1 MGQPVE
7 PTAHRPGSAPQ
18 APPLAGAEL
27 PPGCSAASAE
37 PDPSPGPA
45 GGGHSWSGGQG
56 RPDGSPRLLPA
67 LMFQDFMLLAP
78 TPRVTAQ
85 CPVTR

>member
-7 PTAHRPGSAPQ
+7 PAARHLGSAPQ
-18 APPLAGAEL
+18 VPPLTWAEL
-27 PPGCSAASAE
+27 SPGHTAE

-56 RPDGSPRLLPA
+56 RPDSSLRLLPA
-67 LMFQDFMLLAP
+67 LMFQDFIFLVP

-85 CPVTR
+85 GPVTR